1 MLYPVFTHLYLELV
15 GSGHKQ
21 PAIKFLKKHQAT
33 FLGNLEFA
41 NLIRQLANVT
51 LPEEIARDEV
61 VSAYMVTFFGKTI
74 KRTGFQ
80 LVPSRC
86 YKDLGRFVCSYLGL
100 TE

>member
-61 VSAYMVTFFGKTI
+61 VSAYMVIFLETQLSVPGSNWFLADAI
-74 KRTGFQ
+74 RT
-80 LVPSRC
+80 C
-86 YKDLGRFVCSYLGL
+86 A
-100 TE
+100 